1 MVFKSLD
8 GYFDGI
14 MEMNIWGDKLLR
26 GIYLKEGLLEEIT
39 SFIFHYLELGI
50 FPAVVSV
57 SRNSWT
63 PLLMHA
69 PDMDG
74 RASVK
79 MALLS

>member
-8 GYFDGI
+8 GYFGGI
-14 MEMNIWGDKLLR
+14 PEMNMWGDKLLR

-50 FPAVVSV
+50 FPEVVSV

-63 PLLMHA
+63 SLLMHA

-79 MALLS
+79 MTLLS